1 MERVQFIQ
9 HKGKKIL
16 HLNFADCKADE
27 VLQVIEMSKA
37 TIRTQPP
44 ASVFTLTDVT
54 NTAFNSAISDAMKEF
69 VIHNKPYVVAAGVVG
84 VTGLK
89 QIIYNAVMRFSGR
102 KLTAFDS
109 LAEAKDWLA
118 AQ

>member
-1 MERVQFIQ
+1 MDRVQFIQ

-16 HLNFADCKADE
+16 HLNFADCTPDE
-27 VLQVIEMSKA
+27 VLQVIEISKA
-37 TIRTQPP
+37 AIRTQSPQ
-44 ASVFTLTDVT
+44 SVHTLTDVT
-54 NTAFNSAISDAMKEF
+54 NTAFNSKVSEAMKEF
-69 VIHNKPYVVAAGVVG
+69 VIHNKPYVIAAAVVG

-89 QIIYNAVMRFSGR
+89 QIIYNAIMRFSGR
-102 KLTAFDS
+102 KLTAFDT

>member
-1 MERVQFIQ
+1 MERIQFIE
-9 HKGKKIL
+9 HKGKKLL
-16 HLNFADCKADE
+16 HLNFANCSPDEILAAIVKAKTA
-27 VLQVIEMSKA
+27 ISS
-37 TIRTQPP
+37 QPHR
-44 ASVFTLTDVT
+44 SVYTLTDVT
-54 NTAFNSAISDAMKEF
+54 DAGFNSKVSEALKEF

-89 QIIYNAVMRFSGR
+89 QVIYNAVMKLSGR